1 MSYEFFAGVPENLR
15 FVLDDKEG
23 CKGEAGF
30 LQHLADAVGV
40 TTAFA
45 GKELGARPHL
55 TGNLATDVAHLFIL

>member
-1 MSYEFFAGVPENLR
+1 MIYEFFASVPEILR
-15 FVLDDKEG
+15 FALDDKEG
-23 CKGEAGF
+23 CKGEAEF

-45 GKELGARPHL
+45 SEELGARPHL